1 MIPSSMTAM
10 EIAEPG
16 PPSVLRA
23 TQRSV
28 PVPGPGEVLIRV
40 AAAGVNRADVLQR
53 RGLYPPPAGAS
64 DIPGLE
70 VAGEIVR
77 PGPGVRGMAEGDRVC
92 ALLTGGGYAEYVAV
106 PAVQC
111 LPAPERLTPD
121 EAAALPEAFFT
132 VWLNVFERARLREG
146 ETLLVHG
153 GASGVGTTAILLAR
167 AFGARVLVT
176 AGSERK
182 CTACREL
189 GADEAI
195 NYREAD
201 FVEATRRATGGKGA
215 DVILD
220 MVGGDYIARDLA
232 AAAMEGRIAVI
243 ATQGG
248 ARAQLDLGLLLG
260 KRLTVTG
267 STLRPQPLENKGRLA
282 AALREKVWPLFG
294 SRGLKPV
301 IHACFPLADAA
312 AAHELMESDQHVGKI
327 ILTVEAAAE
336 GVRPLAKSHTGDG
349 ARGNPI
355 PGPAAENPPQFA
367 ELPYSSVLGLAG

>member
-1 MIPSSMTAM
+1 MIAV
-10 EIAEPG
+10 EIAQPG
-16 PPSVLRA
+16 PPEVLRA
-23 TQRSV
+23 AQRKV
-28 PVPGPGEVLIRV
+28 PEPAVGELLIRV

-70 VAGEIVR
+70 VAGVVVR
-77 PGPGVRGMAEGDRVC
+77 LDPAVRGIAVGAPVC
-92 ALLTGGGYAEYVAV
+92 ALLSGGGYAEYVAV

-111 LPAPERLTPD
+111 LPAPEPLTLE

-146 ETLLVHG
+146 ETLLIHG

-182 CTACREL
+182 CAACREL
-189 GADEAI
+189 GADEAF
-195 NYREAD
+195 NYREVD
-201 FVEATRRATGGKGA
+201 FVEATRRATGGRGA

-220 MVGGDYIARDLA
+220 MVGGDYPGRDLA
-232 AAAMEGRIAVI
+232 AASVEGRIAVI

-248 ARAQLDLGLLLG
+248 ARAQIDLGLLLG

-267 STLRPQPLENKGRLA
+267 STLRPQPVENKGRLA
-282 AALREKVWPLFG
+282 ATLREKVWPLFG
-294 SRGLKPV
+294 SRRLKPV
-301 IHACFPLADAA
+301 IHARFPLGDAA
-312 AAHELMESDQHVGKI
+312 GAHRLMESDVHIGKI
-327 ILTVEAAAE
+327 ILTV
-336 GVRPLAKSHTGDG
+336 
-349 ARGNPI
+349 
-355 PGPAAENPPQFA
+355 
-367 ELPYSSVLGLAG
+367 